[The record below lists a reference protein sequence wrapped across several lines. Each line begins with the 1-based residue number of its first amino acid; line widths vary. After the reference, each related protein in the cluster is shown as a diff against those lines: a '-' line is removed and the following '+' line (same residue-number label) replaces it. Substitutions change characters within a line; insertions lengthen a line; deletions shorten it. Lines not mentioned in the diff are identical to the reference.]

1 MLCPSTAAAAAA
13 AAAAALLK
21 EGPTV
26 AKQAASSSCLNDAP
40 LPVTPS
46 VTTSLHEIGLQTS
59 KNWLQHPLQPLKC
72 DPVHAAASR
81 LNAQM
86 RAREQQS

>member
-1 MLCPSTAAAAAA
+1 MLCPST
-13 AAAAALLK
+13 AAAALLK

-59 KNWLQHPLQPLKC
+59 KNQLQHPLQPLKC